1 MSKLVRKMLL
11 AVSPMMVLA
20 GCATGVVYDAPPP
33 APVNVSP
40 IEQSDM
46 VVNART
52 TFVWQASANAS
63 YYEFHIYN
71 NANSDIEQY
80 ARRNL
85 LPDKVCQNGQ
95 CSLTLNVALP
105 YKKDH
110 AWRVRAGNNVG
121 LSVWTRT
128 RFNMV
133 R

>member
-1 MSKLVRKMLL
+1 MNKLVRKTRL
-11 AVSPMMVLA
+11 AVPLMVLIA
-20 GCATGVVYDAPPP
+20 GCATGVEYDAPPS

-40 IEQSDM
+40 VEQSDM
-46 VVNART
+46 LVNTRT

-80 ARRNL
+80 ARRDL
-85 LPDKVCQNGQ
+85 LASSVCQNGR
-95 CSLTLNVALP
+95 CSVTLSVALP

-110 AWRVRAGNNVG
+110 AWRVRAGNNAG